1 MQTQRSLRS
10 LEELSPE
17 ELEEILKTLQELESL
32 RQLEEMIEAAK
43 GRMAGESGDALDELE
58 SDLDAMLE
66 RMRAA
71 RAPRPGQG
79 GMGNNPGQGK
89 GGEARH
95 GPDDG
100 REIEGTKVKGR
111 IDRRGNMGRGISFKG
126 VPKHGEAG
134 EEFAEA
140 IKRAA
145 QDAAESLGK
154 DELPPDARPFVR
166 RYFDSLKSGK

>member
-1 MQTQRSLRS
+1 
-10 LEELSPE
+10 
-17 ELEEILKTLQELESL
+17 
-32 RQLEEMIEAAK
+32 
-43 GRMAGESGDALDELE
+43 MAGESGDALDELE

-79 GMGNNPGQGK
+79 K
-89 GGEARH
+89 GGEAKH

-100 REIEGTKVKGR
+100 RETEGTKVKGR